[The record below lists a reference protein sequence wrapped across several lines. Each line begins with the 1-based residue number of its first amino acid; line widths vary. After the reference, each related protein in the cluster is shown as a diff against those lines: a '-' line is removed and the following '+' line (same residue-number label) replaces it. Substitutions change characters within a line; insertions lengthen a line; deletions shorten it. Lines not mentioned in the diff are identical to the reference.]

1 MLTLAEREEIALA
14 HARGEGVRAIARL
27 IGRDASVVSRELAR
41 NTSKRGYR
49 ATTAHKRAGKRRE
62 RPQDR
67 RMDTEPVLRTRVL
80 HDLGHGR
87 TPRQIAGRLKLEA
100 GGESVEPMEGSLPAG
115 GERISHEAL

>member
-14 HARGEGVRAIARL
+14 HARGQGVRGIARL
-27 IGRDASVVSRELAR
+27 IGREGSLYSRALAR
-41 NTSKRGYR
+41 TTRKRRCR
-49 ATTAHKRAGKRRE
+49 AATAHRRAGKRRE